1 MSHKKGIG
9 AVPKFADLTLSD
21 RADGVKGHYCVG
33 FTDEQGTRWSWNK
46 ADGGHFGAYG
56 TLIVGEEAALA
67 LLAALQKAHNVYTAG
82 TNTIETYRESE
93 ARLNQLLTEASA
105 PTAYAQQQG
114 VPNKSMQAAP
124 APKPTPAPATT
135 FKSAPIVMQQSS
147 TQSRWSSAP
156 ATSASS
162 RSVGISSSGSGSRR

>member
-67 LLAALQKAHNVYTAG
+67 LLAALQKAHNFYTAG

-105 PTAYAQQQG
+105 ETREAWCKLDKANAKIAELEAYRTSIVSALSVLKSVQENTPITSQG
-114 VPNKSMQAAP
+114 
-124 APKPTPAPATT
+124 
-135 FKSAPIVMQQSS
+135 I
-147 TQSRWSSAP
+147 
-156 ATSASS
+156 TS
-162 RSVGISSSGSGSRR
+162 

>member
-67 LLAALQKAHNVYTAG
+67 LLAALQKAHNFYTAG

-105 PTAYAQQQG
+105 ETREAWRKLDKANAKIAELEAYRTSI
-114 VPNKSMQAAP
+114 V
-124 APKPTPAPATT
+124 
-135 FKSAPIVMQQSS
+135 SAL
-147 TQSRWSSAP
+147 
-156 ATSASS
+156 
-162 RSVGISSSGSGSRR
+162 SVL